1 MEKAQAQISVS
12 DQLLANYEVYLI
24 VSDGR
29 SEYEFRNENFKP
41 RDNPTT
47 GPATPL
53 ILTPTSDS
61 LKIEFSISHK
71 EHEAITSSG
80 DIELPLKEDWRH
92 SIHLITGQKGSDPTT
107 GCFGCSGFH
116 AFDFEGENAQTESPE
131 NMLYVILAGNFIDR
145 EVIY

>member
-12 DQLLANYEVYLI
+12 DQLLANFEVYLI

-47 GPATPL
+47 GPATPT
-53 ILTPTSDS
+53 ISTPKSGNLKMKINVALKGKETS
-61 LKIEFSISHK
+61 
-71 EHEAITSSG
+71 TSSG
-80 DIELPLKEDWRH
+80 NIELPLKEDWRH
-92 SIHLITGQKGSDPTT
+92 SIHLITGQKGSDPTM
-107 GCFGCSGFH
+107 GCFGCSDFY
-116 AFDFEGENAQTESPE
+116 AFDFEGENVQSEPPE
-131 NMLYVILAGNFIDR
+131 NMLYVILTGNFIER